1 MKTLCKGIWVGATM
15 TVPGVSGGTMA
26 MIMGVYS
33 RLMDSVNNILKKPWE
48 SIKFLLQF
56 GIGGIVG
63 VVLFARFITTLLE
76 DAVWG
81 IPLQFFFVGAVAG
94 GVPLIFHE
102 AGIKKFSYKLILY
115 PVIGILLVSLLSLLP
130 DGIFSGSEGI
140 SGILLQFVGGIVIAV
155 ALVLPGISASQM
167 LCTLGIYETVMLNIS
182 NFHILSLLPLA
193 IGIFVGIFLSTG
205 VIGKLLERFPLET
218 YLIILGFVAGSVWE
232 LLPKGTIGNPIL
244 CVIGVVIGAC
254 LLYLMSR
261 MEIKGKIKNES
272 FTQLSS

>member
-193 IGIFVGIFLSTG
+193 IGVFVGIFLSTG

>member
-1 MKTLCKGIWVGATM
+1 
-15 TVPGVSGGTMA
+15 

-56 GIGGIVG
+56 AVGGLVG
-63 VVLFARFITTLLE
+63 VVLFAQLITTLLE

-102 AGIKKFSYKLILY
+102 AGIKKFSLKMIVY
-115 PVIGILLVSLLSLLP
+115 PVIGILLVSLLTLLP
-130 DGIFSGSEGI
+130 DGMFSGSGESGVG
-140 SGILLQFVGGIVIAV
+140 GILLQFVGGVVIAV

-182 NFHILSLLPLA
+182 TFQIVALLPLA
-193 IGIFVGIFLSTG
+193 VGVFAGIFMSTG
-205 VIGKLLERFPLET
+205 VIGKLLERFPQET
-218 YLIILGFVAGSVWE
+218 YLIILGFIVGSVWE
-232 LLPKGTIGNPIL
+232 LLPKSSVTNPVL
-244 CVIGVVIGAC
+244 CVIATVVGAG
-254 LLYLMSR
+254 LLYFMS
-261 MEIKGKIKNES
+261 KIEMKNEGKAIETGGE
-272 FTQLSS
+272 FT

>member
-130 DGIFSGSEGI
+130 DGIFSSSEGI

-193 IGIFVGIFLSTG
+193 IGVFVGIFLSTG

>member
-167 LCTLGIYETVMLNIS
+167 LCTLGIYENVMLNIS